1 MSDDLAGTRA
11 LLSTTL
17 ALAVPLW
24 IERLKPKP
32 WSELAAKAQ
41 EAADVVAS
49 KGDIIQF
56 KSKKKGETAAAFN
69 ALAEGLAI
77 LAFAPGGV
85 RFLDLHFQA
94 TPENDLRK

>member
-1 MSDDLAGTRA
+1 MSDDLASTRV
-11 LLSTTL
+11 LLSATL

-24 IERLKPKP
+24 IERLKTKP
-32 WSELAAKAQ
+32 WSELAAKAK

-69 ALAEGLAI
+69 GLAEGLAI
-77 LAFAPGGV
+77 LAFVPGGV
-85 RFLDLHFQA
+85 KFLDLHFQA